1 MVGKKSIFIILV
13 ILFALPIAVTA
24 ESNEWVLIKEIEI
37 DFENA
42 PTGWDEAAIDIS
54 NDGDNIGVIYGD
66 NYSIY
71 ETSNYGLVLSES
83 EIDYKTSD
91 AVFSPEDEYAALSYV
106 ESPGNLLEVADATAS
121 GKEIVFSDGLADI
134 SKAYSVS
141 WSQEDIIAVAAGGKV
156 HLFNVSDDDPNNWN
170 ELDVSPLDH
179 IGDENY
185 AVAFSDSG
193 SELASGGPNSSKVW
207 DTSDWSV
214 IDEDDDLDFIIYDID
229 YSGEDSFRATGDEDS
244 GFYSIEYVGD
254 IVVFGSSEGS
264 IGIYDASGDTSN
276 VAEIQ
281 EEEPL
286 PIEGDLELIQ
296 TIEDTEDEIYDLA
309 FDGNIITSISGDG
322 YMRIYDQVDSV
333 EIEPSE
339 NQTITAGDEIDFRAS
354 ASDSQDN
361 LITEEDSEFTW
372 ENTNGTGLFDET
384 TAGEYQVTAEYG
396 GVISEP
402 TTVTVEPADTDLI
415 EAENVT
421 ETVGVEGEIIVV
433 AEDEFGNVVEGENIT
448 VDEDDGL
455 SGIEEWMKTDS
466 NGIATFTFNETNTG
480 EYTVEF
486 SAEDSTIKDNS
497 TVTIE
502 DLEGP
507 EIDITSP
514 EGGEVFY
521 IGDEFQIKWE
531 TEEGDGSIP
540 EEDSVVLALCP
551 ELMVAIDCEE
561 FAEVNN
567 TGSHVFTV
575 EDIEE
580 GNYSIEVTVEDE
592 NGLNDSD
599 KSDMFTIKIEEDED
613 LTTTPVTATGIP
625 LILAIS
631 MLLGALAIYA
641 VIRE

>member
-1 MVGKKSIFIILV
+1 M
-13 ILFALPIAVTA
+13 
-24 ESNEWVLIKEIEI
+24 
-37 DFENA
+37 
-42 PTGWDEAAIDIS
+42 
-54 NDGDNIGVIYGD
+54 
-66 NYSIY
+66 
-71 ETSNYGLVLSES
+71 
-83 EIDYKTSD
+83 
-91 AVFSPEDEYAALSYV
+91 
-106 ESPGNLLEVADATAS
+106 
-121 GKEIVFSDGLADI
+121 
-134 SKAYSVS
+134 
-141 WSQEDIIAVAAGGKV
+141 
-156 HLFNVSDDDPNNWN
+156 
-170 ELDVSPLDH
+170 
-179 IGDENY
+179 
-185 AVAFSDSG
+185 
-193 SELASGGPNSSKVW
+193 
-207 DTSDWSV
+207 